1 MHSHPTSDSSKARI
15 RVRNSRYID
24 TPYTFGF
31 FRPCIILPDNI
42 ADATE
47 RKLIEQHEQFHIRHL
62 DSLSSSLSYSVCLHF
77 YNPFSYLLLYLYN
90 KLCELR
96 CDELV
101 IRNLPKEAKRKY
113 GELLLAFSVQSPK
126 QSIIWSNQ
134 FSNHDFTLKWRL
146 KNIMEKKSVTVLQK
160 FSTCVLFCVLLLSS
174 AGNGRC
180 VQSFFN
186 TSRKRNHHRWEYI

>member
-62 DSLSSSLSYSVCLHF
+62 DSFIYQALLSY
-77 YNPFSYLLLYLYN
+77 
-90 KLCELR
+90 
-96 CDELV
+96 
-101 IRNLPKEAKRKY
+101 
-113 GELLLAFSVQSPK
+113 
-126 QSIIWSNQ
+126 
-134 FSNHDFTLKWRL
+134 
-146 KNIMEKKSVTVLQK
+146 
-160 FSTCVLFCVLLLSS
+160 FCVSALL
-174 AGNGRC
+174 
-180 VQSFFN
+180 QSLFLF
-186 TSRKRNHHRWEYI
+186 TFVSL